1 MYIHE
6 FKCQTYLEYVG
17 LLGCELR
24 DLEAIVPLPV
34 PTDDASVQQQWL
46 SHNTVPPSLFLEKDQ
61 CSLSASSL
69 TREPRTRDENRIL
82 GNEKRLKL

>member
-6 FKCQTYLEYVG
+6 FKCKTYLEYVG

-34 PTDDASVQQQWL
+34 PTDDASIQQQRL
-46 SHNTVPPSLFLEKDQ
+46 SHHTVPPSLLLEKDQ